1 MFHRIF
7 DPKKNVKQTGNIL
20 KWISEKWRFVFQPA
34 SHVCWRSAHKPDPRI
49 GQRGNCWTRVALL
62 LPHGTDGGC
71 HQTRRYRNQ
80 RYSSIRIRNNEGNVL
95 FNDAL
100 NTFYIRLYGVRHMV
114 KDHTK
119 AREET
124 RCCHMGYSF
133 RLAARVLLYAS
144 SHRQD
149 NTYHGLCNTSRGAL
163 AGMRNSWYKVILLII
178 KFWFA
183 IILILHV
190 LILYATFLFHSFY
203 TTPSL
208 F

>member
-1 MFHRIF
+1 
-7 DPKKNVKQTGNIL
+7 
-20 KWISEKWRFVFQPA
+20 
-34 SHVCWRSAHKPDPRI
+34 
-49 GQRGNCWTRVALL
+49 
-62 LPHGTDGGC
+62 
-71 HQTRRYRNQ
+71 
-80 RYSSIRIRNNEGNVL
+80 
-95 FNDAL
+95 
-100 NTFYIRLYGVRHMV
+100 MV

-149 NTYHGLCNTSRGAL
+149 NTYHSLCNTSCGAL
-163 AGMRNSWYKVILLII
+163 AGTRNSWYKVILLII

-190 LILYATFLFHSFY
+190 LILYVTFLFHSHY

-208 F
+208 FFKWFLFQNYPKLHNQISNFLWYYFPISSNTNSCVFLLFWNLHTGDWVISSFSNFQ